1 MPDPHTNLGE
11 NMKGP
16 IRWGVILG
24 GGVAVLSFIF
34 GLAGWHRTF
43 EMSFVFLA
51 IAILLN
57 AVTVVLCL
65 RDRASS
71 DAWLGQVK
79 NGLVVGLV
87 ASVII
92 FFASWLVTGAIFPDY
107 FAEMAEGY
115 RQAYANMGLSE
126 GEVDDLVAATANT
139 SPVKS
144 ALDGVVGTMVTSLVV
159 AAIAGVWLRKK
170 E

>member
-1 MPDPHTNLGE
+1 
-11 NMKGP
+11 MKGP
-16 IRWGVILG
+16 VRWGVILG
-24 GGVAVLSFIF
+24 GAVAVLSFVF

-51 IAILLN
+51 IAILIN

-65 RDRASS
+65 RERSTS
-71 DAWLGQVK
+71 DPWLGQVK

-87 ASVII
+87 GSVII
-92 FFASWLVTGAIFPDY
+92 FFTSWLITAVIFPDY
-107 FAEMAEGY
+107 FTEMAAGY
-115 RQAYANMGLSE
+115 RDAYASMGLSDT
-126 GEVDDLVAATANT
+126 EVEELVAATANT

-144 ALDGVVGTMVTSLVV
+144 AFNGVVGTMVTSLVV

-170 E
+170 D